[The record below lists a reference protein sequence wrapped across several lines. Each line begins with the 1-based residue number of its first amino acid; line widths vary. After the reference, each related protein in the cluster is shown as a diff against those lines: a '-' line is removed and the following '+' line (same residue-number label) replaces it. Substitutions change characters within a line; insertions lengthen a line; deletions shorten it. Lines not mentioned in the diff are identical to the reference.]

1 MRKVFCVI
9 IALMMLL
16 YAQLPVVAADS
27 VYVVKSGDSLWSI
40 ASRTGTTVDNLI
52 KWNNLSSDLLHIGD
66 QLVVSPPS
74 PQLQAPAPV
83 PASQEIPVNSGAS
96 VTYTVQANDNLWNI
110 SIAYGVSV
118 DELKAA
124 NNKTSDFLQIGDILI
139 IPERGTRTAVSL
151 PSRSGGS
158 REIVQ
163 PAAGKADAILKTAA
177 SLLGTPYRYGGQ
189 TPGGFDCSGFVFYV
203 FSQHGYSLPR
213 TAAAQASS
221 GYAVDKSE
229 LLPADIVYFRCGGGG
244 IDHSGI
250 YIGNNQFIHS
260 SSPSSGGVIYS
271 SLTEGYYAKYY
282 SGARRVI

>member
-1 MRKVFCVI
+1 MRKVFCVV
-9 IALMMLL
+9 IALVMLL
-16 YAQLPVVAADS
+16 CVQLPVSAADS
-27 VYVVKSGDSLWSI
+27 VYIVKSGDSLWSI
-40 ASRTGTTVDNLI
+40 ANRTGTTVDNLM
-52 KWNNLSSDLLHIGD
+52 KWNSLSSDLLHIGD

-74 PQLQAPAPV
+74 PQVQAPAP
-83 PASQEIPVNSGAS
+83 ASQDVPVNSGAS
-96 VTYTVQANDNLWNI
+96 VTYVVKANDNMWNI
-110 SIAYGVSV
+110 AMAYGISV

-124 NNKTSDFLQIGDILI
+124 NNKTSDFLQIGDVLI
-139 IPERGTRTAVSL
+139 IPESGTRSSVSL

-163 PAAGKADAILKTAA
+163 SAAAGQADAILQTAG
-177 SLLGTPYRYGGQ
+177 SLLGTPYRYSGQ
-189 TPGGFDCSGFVFYV
+189 SPGGFDCSGFVFYV

-213 TAAAQASS
+213 TAAAQAGS

-250 YIGNNQFIHS
+250 YVGNNQFIHS

-271 SLTEGYYAKYY
+271 SLNEGYYARYY